1 MDESEDEV
9 FESGFNHDDGGDSDV
24 EPAQSFFFFFNQK
37 KLGGK
42 GKKGGFTYVN
52 KMKCRSLCSPT
63 H

>member
-24 EPAQSFFFFFNQK
+24 EPAQSFFFFFFQNW
-37 KLGGK
+37 GEK
-42 GKKGGFTYVN
+42 GEKGGFIYVN